1 MRKISI
7 VLALAALCNPTSIP
21 SDYIIRNRGKIPDP
35 SPGKIPKQKAQF
47 GKPPRNLH
55 NRGIGNGQGRK
66 NR

>member
-7 VLALAALCNPTSIP
+7 VLALALCSANSSAHTN
-21 SDYIIRNRGKIPDP
+21 IIRNREKIPDP
-35 SPGKIPKQKAQF
+35 TLGKIPKRKAQF